1 MTIEGFRLNPLPDC
15 IIHVLLSATQAY
27 AESYTL
33 VNVYPEYRPLLC
45 SMTLA
50 LDVYYQNYN
59 KAPNKVDICHA
70 LFISDKMS
78 IVGSD
83 IEIFKSC
90 AAYAKNKAAE
100 TEVLTAGDVL
110 KIDESVG
117 TVCEEPLT
125 LDKVSAYCEHLI
137 EPIWSILHDLYAP
150 ERHYPLLLE
159 AAIACYRLLTV
170 LKEDIPAL
178 KTLMILLST
187 VYRNEFAF
195 CGLIRQWS
203 LFTNPRANVS
213 SMNIVRA
220 IAHVLEVFQ
229 GMWTFTA
236 TLVRDINRKKVE
248 ISNYISGDFPPPV
261 STSIRSRSGRGAH
274 LWILFSKPVDA
285 ATARNFGF
293 LLLDKGASSVNL
305 KSFKYYDRMY
315 PSQDTLNSIG
325 NLIALPLQGQAV
337 RNGNSVFV
345 DENWNAY
352 PNQLGHLFAV
362 KKLSHEEIRTKI
374 NQWQLDLITSG
385 MSTDYSKQKY
395 RPKPWNRE
403 QKLNSSDVVGSLSI
417 ILADGIYVDMLNTNP
432 RLQNQIRCMA
442 TIDNPVFHKNKRL
455 GYSNYYNFS
464 SIYLGM
470 DVDGYIKIPRGLLE
484 KLTEACDSVGIKY
497 TIDDQRERGVPIK
510 CSFMGSLK
518 DKQDIAAGIMLTTY
532 ANVLTRK
539 GRLYC

>member
-1 MTIEGFRLNPLPDC
+1 
-15 IIHVLLSATQAY
+15 
-27 AESYTL
+27 
-33 VNVYPEYRPLLC
+33 
-45 SMTLA
+45 MTLA

-59 KAPNKVDICHA
+59 KAPNMVDICHA

-203 LFTNPRANVS
+203 LFTNPRANFS

-220 IAHVLEVFQ
+220 IAHILEVFQ

-261 STSIRSRSGRGAH
+261 STSISKLLSESMCVRRQYVLDSLQVSSKTATKYLNQLEQRS
-274 LWILFSKPVDA
+274 ILHSTKNWRETLYF
-285 ATARNFGF
+285 NN
-293 LLLDKGASSVNL
+293 LLI
-305 KSFKYYDRMY
+305 
-315 PSQDTLNSIG
+315 DTL
-325 NLIALPLQGQAV
+325 
-337 RNGNSVFV
+337 
-345 DENWNAY
+345 EN
-352 PNQLGHLFAV
+352 
-362 KKLSHEEIRTKI
+362 
-374 NQWQLDLITSG
+374 
-385 MSTDYSKQKY
+385 
-395 RPKPWNRE
+395 
-403 QKLNSSDVVGSLSI
+403 
-417 ILADGIYVDMLNTNP
+417 
-432 RLQNQIRCMA
+432 
-442 TIDNPVFHKNKRL
+442 
-455 GYSNYYNFS
+455 
-464 SIYLGM
+464 
-470 DVDGYIKIPRGLLE
+470 YI
-484 KLTEACDSVGIKY
+484 
-497 TIDDQRERGVPIK
+497 
-510 CSFMGSLK
+510 
-518 DKQDIAAGIMLTTY
+518 
-532 ANVLTRK
+532 
-539 GRLYC
+539 